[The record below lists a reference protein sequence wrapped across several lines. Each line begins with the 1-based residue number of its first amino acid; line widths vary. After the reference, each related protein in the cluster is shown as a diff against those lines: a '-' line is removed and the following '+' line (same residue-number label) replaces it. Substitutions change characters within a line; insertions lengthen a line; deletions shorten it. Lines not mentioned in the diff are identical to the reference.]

1 MNHSALFDILFLGKS
16 LQVKNESFTLSE
28 IHILSYLSCLLSIY
42 SGDSSKE
49 WGYIFTKTAY
59 GYPFSNEIKQAVD
72 SLIMDKLL
80 DNDGGHINVT
90 KDGVFFNNKFLN
102 FNFYSK
108 RIKYLEASIN
118 CLSLTP
124 FGVIR
129 SALFSDPVLT
139 SAKSKSKSILLE
151 DNNYSTNLL
160 FEQFKDL
167 KSAIN
172 NEYESLVIPA
182 LTWMSGNLKHQIG

>member
-16 LQVKNESFTLSE
+16 LQVKNENFTLSE

-49 WGYIFTKTAY
+49 WGYIFTKTEY

-72 SLIMDKLL
+72 SLIRDKLL
-80 DNDGGHINVT
+80 DSDGSHINVT
-90 KDGVFFNNKFLN
+90 KDGVFFNDKFLN

-139 SAKSKSKSILLE
+139 SAKSKSKSLLLE